1 MTKRRRTTG
10 RSSRSRRRSSRS
22 KRTRRTRSFPLNEKF
37 SGLSS
42 LRGLVPN
49 YGDLFN

>member
-37 SGLSS
+37 T
-42 LRGLVPN
+42 
-49 YGDLFN
+49 DLAVLED